1 MSTEKDAN
9 SGNYRSPIAQPSG
22 PIEPAELVLN
32 VPETAMIPDGC
43 TFWEGEDDGRCRV
56 LKPGGVRCR
65 GIRRRDTGLCNGHS
79 GIGGVATDPRT
90 ASLAA
95 HAEKSRRA
103 QTRAV
108 LGITTRRAAQPL
120 QQARVRAQLR
130 ANDFAE
136 AIVDAPLDDA
146 NLSSVA
152 RQRAAIA
159 AVELLYPQAEA
170 RLDVELPSSVDEV
183 SGLGWSEL
191 QALAQQLLDA

>member
-9 SGNYRSPIAQPSG
+9 SGNFVQPIAQPSG
-22 PIEPAELVLN
+22 SEELLLN

-43 TFWEGEDDGRCRV
+43 TFWDGEDDGRCRV
-56 LKPGGVRCR
+56 LKPDGARCR

-79 GIGGVATDPRT
+79 GIGGVATDPRM

-95 HAEKSRRA
+95 HAEKARRA
-103 QTRAV
+103 HARAS
-108 LGITTRRAAQPL
+108 LGITARRAAQPL
-120 QQARVRAQLR
+120 QQARIRAQLR

-136 AIVDAPLDDA
+136 AIVDAPLDDGE
-146 NLSSVA
+146 LSSVA

-170 RLDVELPSSVDEV
+170 RLDVELPSTADEV
-183 SGLGWSEL
+183 TGLGWAEL
-191 QALAQQLLDA
+191 QQLASQLLGE